1 MNGAS
6 VVSPLHLRSR
16 PRPPRPP
23 QPRHLRLR
31 HGLQALQI
39 PAPLLLHVLDILR
52 QAAEHLCALLDGAD
66 GGDEGAPGAG
76 GRVGLLAADPDD
88 EVVVRLPPIA
98 QLASSSKQTKNV
110 PAAARQECFA
120 QGGILDGVACLV
132 HGLSRGPLDL
142 LQQRGA
148 AVPNSL
154 LLQVFRLRVP
164 ARISRTSSEE
174 SR

>member
-1 MNGAS
+1 MQRQSSAHSICGRALGRLGLRSLGTSGSATGSRLCRSPRRFCCMSLTSCDRPRNIFALFWMVLMEETKVPRAPVGAS
-6 VVSPLHLRSR
+6 VCW
-16 PRPPRPP
+16 
-23 QPRHLRLR
+23 
-31 HGLQALQI
+31 LQI
-39 PAPLLLHVLDILR
+39 PTMKSWSACR
-52 QAAEHLCALLDGAD
+52 QSLSY
-66 GGDEGAPGAG
+66 
-76 GRVGLLAADPDD
+76 
-88 EVVVRLPPIA
+88 LPPR
-98 QLASSSKQTKNV
+98 KQKNV

-164 ARISRTSSEE
+164 ARILRTSSEE
-174 SR
+174 SG

>member
-1 MNGAS
+1 MQRQSSAHSICGRALGRLGLRSLGTSGSATGSRLCRSPRRFCCMSLTSCDRPRNIFALFWMVLMEETKVPRAPVGAS
-6 VVSPLHLRSR
+6 VCW
-16 PRPPRPP
+16 
-23 QPRHLRLR
+23 
-31 HGLQALQI
+31 LQI
-39 PAPLLLHVLDILR
+39 PTMKSWSACR
-52 QAAEHLCALLDGAD
+52 QSLSY
-66 GGDEGAPGAG
+66 
-76 GRVGLLAADPDD
+76 
-88 EVVVRLPPIA
+88 LPP
-98 QLASSSKQTKNV
+98 SKQKNV

-148 AVPNSL
+148 AVAHSL

-164 ARISRTSSEE
+164 ARILRTSSEE